1 VIKNFSDQLWFQR
14 YLEFHCDD
22 CGSDSGFRSRRRTF
36 SERYLLPVFLLQPVR
51 CAECFRR
58 DYRLIFMPVQERL
71 SEVPVKPSLSTA
83 PVSTMKESRDT
94 RNVA

>member
-1 VIKNFSDQLWFQR
+1 VAKKSPDQIWFQR

-22 CGSDSGFRSRRRTF
+22 CGSEIGFRSRRRTF
-36 SERYLLPVFLLQPVR
+36 FERYLLPILLLRPVR

-58 DYRLIFMPVQERL
+58 DYRLLFVPVRERL
-71 SEVPVKPSLSTA
+71 PEAVKKGATSA
-83 PVSTMKESRDT
+83 PRSD

>member
-1 VIKNFSDQLWFQR
+1 MVKNSPDQVWFHK

-22 CGSDSGFRSRRRTF
+22 CGSDTAFRSRRRTF
-36 SERYLLPVFLLQPVR
+36 SERYLLPIFLLKPVR

-58 DYRLIFMPVQERL
+58 DYRLLF
-71 SEVPVKPSLSTA
+71 VPVKARLPEAVKKMAASA
-83 PVSTMKESRDT
+83 PRPN

>member
-1 VIKNFSDQLWFQR
+1 VIGSSSDQLWFQK

-22 CGSDSGFRSRRRTF
+22 CGGDVGFRSRRRTF
-36 SERYLLPVFLLQPVR
+36 SERYLLPIFLLQPVR

-58 DYRLIFMPVQERL
+58 DYRLLFVPVKERL
-71 SEVPVKPSLSTA
+71 SETIKKVAA
-83 PVSTMKESRDT
+83 PVPQSK

>member
-1 VIKNFSDQLWFQR
+1 MVRNSPDQLWFQR

-22 CGSDSGFRSRRRTF
+22 CGSDVGFRSRRRTLF
-36 SERYLLPVFLLQPVR
+36 ERCLLPIFLLKPVR

-58 DYRLIFMPVQERL
+58 DYRLLF
-71 SEVPVKPSLSTA
+71 VPVKERLPEAVKKVATSV
-83 PVSTMKESRDT
+83 PRPN